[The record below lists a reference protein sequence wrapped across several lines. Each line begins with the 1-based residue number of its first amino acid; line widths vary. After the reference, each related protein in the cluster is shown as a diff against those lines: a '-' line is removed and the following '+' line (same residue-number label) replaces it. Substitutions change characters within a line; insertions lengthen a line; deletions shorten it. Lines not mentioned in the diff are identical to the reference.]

1 MGSNLL
7 QLPYG
12 RTYLTVKL
20 PEGISADWIEPVE
33 TLPAPDG
40 LAEVENALDHPE
52 DVHLSQWAGAR
63 TAAIAINDKTRPVPH
78 HLLLPPLLK
87 RLESMGLE
95 PQNIR
100 LLIATGTHLP
110 MPAEEFRLI
119 LPQEI
124 IERYPVIS
132 HNCDD
137 ASNLIYLGETRQQTP
152 VSVNRLFYEA
162 DIRIV
167 TGNLEPHHFMGFSG
181 GAKSAGVGLAGRQT
195 INHNH
200 AMLLDPLSHVGE
212 YDHNPT
218 RQDIEEVG
226 QMMGIHFTLNV
237 VMNADREIVRAFSG
251 SPLSVMRAGIPA
263 ARAICQTMVPHRY
276 DLVIASAG
284 GHPKDINLYQAQKA
298 LTHASLLT
306 VDGGMAILVAAC
318 PEGSGS
324 KGYEQFMEG
333 ITRHEDVFDKFQQQG
348 FSVGPHKAIQI
359 ARDATRIGIVI
370 VSDMSADLVRRLCLH
385 PAASL
390 DEAITYALTRL
401 PPLPRIA
408 ILPKATTT
416 IPVTVSLD

>member
-1 MGSNLL
+1 M
-7 QLPYG
+7 Q
-12 RTYLTVKL
+12 
-20 PEGISADWIEPVE
+20 
-33 TLPAPDG
+33 
-40 LAEVENALDHPE
+40 
-52 DVHLSQWAGAR
+52 
-63 TAAIAINDKTRPVPH
+63 
-78 HLLLPPLLK
+78 
-87 RLESMGLE
+87 
-95 PQNIR
+95 
-100 LLIATGTHLP
+100 
-110 MPAEEFRLI
+110 AEELKLI

-132 HNCDD
+132 HDCDD

-181 GAKSAGVGLAGRQT
+181 GAKSAGVGLAGRKT

-226 QMMGIHFTLNV
+226 QMMGIHFALNV
-237 VMNADREIVRAFSG
+237 VMNAEREIVRAFSG
-251 SPLSVMRAGIPA
+251 SPLSVMQAGIPA
-263 ARAICQTMVPHRY
+263 ARTICQTMVPHRY

-370 VSDMSADLVRRLCLH
+370 VSDMSADLVHRLCLH

-416 IPVTVSLD
+416 IPVTVSPD